1 MNDDQMLWV
10 EKYRPQTIKDCILP
24 DALKVPF
31 QQYVDKKEIPNLIL
45 TGTSGVGKTTV
56 ARAMCQEVGS
66 DYIMINGSDESGIDT
81 LRMKVKGF
89 AFSVS
94 LYGNRKTVIID
105 EADYLTPNAQ
115 AAFRGVIEET
125 AGNCSYIFT
134 CNYLNR
140 IIAPLHSRCAVINFK
155 LSGSD
160 KAQMASQF
168 MGRVRNILT
177 TEKIEFDIKVLA
189 TLITKFFP
197 DYRRILNELQ
207 RYSVGGRIDD
217 GILSQVTDVT
227 LDELVGY
234 FKNKNFKAIRKWV
247 GLNCADDAQKI
258 LRDLYDKLSSIV
270 ASKDIPVA
278 IVIIGKYC
286 YQDSFA
292 IDKEINLMCALTEI
306 YCECEFT

>member
-1 MNDDQMLWV
+1 
-10 EKYRPQTIKDCILP
+10 
-24 DALKVPF
+24 
-31 QQYVDKKEIPNLIL
+31 
-45 TGTSGVGKTTV
+45 
-56 ARAMCQEVGS
+56 
-66 DYIMINGSDESGIDT
+66 
-81 LRMKVKGF
+81 
-89 AFSVS
+89 
-94 LYGNRKTVIID
+94 
-105 EADYLTPNAQ
+105 
-115 AAFRGVIEET
+115 
-125 AGNCSYIFT
+125 
-134 CNYLNR
+134 
-140 IIAPLHSRCAVINFK
+140 
-155 LSGSD
+155 
-160 KAQMASQF
+160 MASQF

-207 RYSVGGRIDD
+207 RYSVGGQIDA
-217 GILSQVTDVT
+217 GILSQVSDVT

-258 LRDLYDKLSSIV
+258 LRDLYDKLSNIIS
-270 ASKDIPVA
+270 SKDIPVA

>member
-24 DALKVPF
+24 DALKTPF

-56 ARAMCQEVGS
+56 ARAMCQEIGS

-89 AFSVS
+89 ASSVS

-234 FKNKNFKAIRKWV
+234 FKNKNFKAIREWV
-247 GLNCADDAQKI
+247 RLNCADDAQKT
-258 LRDLYDKLSSIV
+258 LRDLYDKLSTII
-270 ASKDIPVA
+270 ASKDMPVA

-292 IDKEINLMCALTEI
+292 IDKEIN
-306 YCECEFT
+306 